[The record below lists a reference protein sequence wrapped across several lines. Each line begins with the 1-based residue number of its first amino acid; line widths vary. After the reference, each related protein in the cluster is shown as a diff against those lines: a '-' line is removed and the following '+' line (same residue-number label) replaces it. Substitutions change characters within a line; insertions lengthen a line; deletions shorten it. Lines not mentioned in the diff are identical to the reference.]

1 MLDTLKL
8 IEDNLCSVDV
18 RYLGSGDILKDLK
31 YFEANAR
38 IFDKESNIFANERI
52 LNLFVQ
58 KIEDL
63 SSQLEEPWNSN
74 LSKPVSPTKDYEF
87 KLISPLANPRDP
99 INCSLCL
106 ERNKITSLKS
116 KKVYK
121 IHLINKGRIQ

>member
-63 SSQLEEPWNSN
+63 SSQLEKPWNSN

>member
-52 LNLFVQ
+52 LKQ
-58 KIEDL
+58 KLWGLNRFTID
-63 SSQLEEPWNSN
+63 W
-74 LSKPVSPTKDYEF
+74 V
-87 KLISPLANPRDP
+87 
-99 INCSLCL
+99 
-106 ERNKITSLKS
+106 
-116 KKVYK
+116 V
-121 IHLINKGRIQ
+121 

>member
-1 MLDTLKL
+1 VLDTLKL

-52 LNLFVQ
+52 LNLIVK

-87 KLISPLANPRDP
+87 KLISPLVNPRDP